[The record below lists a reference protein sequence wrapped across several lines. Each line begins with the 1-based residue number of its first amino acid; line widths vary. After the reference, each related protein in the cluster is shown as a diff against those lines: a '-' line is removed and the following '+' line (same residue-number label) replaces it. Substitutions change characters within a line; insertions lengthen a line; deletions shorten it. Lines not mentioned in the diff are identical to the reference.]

1 MKNNN
6 SQHTYFIHILESQ
19 VRLAGV
25 YIIFGLRIISLFA
38 IFLRLIHANS
48 YFVMLKYF
56 VDKQYS
62 MTTGNEV
69 NDVNSPVQ
77 TQESEM
83 GDAELQVDTNRV
95 DAGEKSD
102 ESSTNV
108 AASFSCEECGK
119 TFATRQ
125 ELKEHTQVH

>member
-1 MKNNN
+1 
-6 SQHTYFIHILESQ
+6 
-19 VRLAGV
+19 
-25 YIIFGLRIISLFA
+25 
-38 IFLRLIHANS
+38 
-48 YFVMLKYF
+48 
-56 VDKQYS
+56 
-62 MTTGNEV
+62 MTTRNEDV

-83 GDAELQVDTNRV
+83 GDAELQVDTIRV

-102 ESSTNV
+102 DSSTNV
-108 AASFSCEECGK
+108 ATTFSCEECGK

>member
-1 MKNNN
+1 
-6 SQHTYFIHILESQ
+6 
-19 VRLAGV
+19 
-25 YIIFGLRIISLFA
+25 
-38 IFLRLIHANS
+38 
-48 YFVMLKYF
+48 
-56 VDKQYS
+56 
-62 MTTGNEV
+62 MTTGSEDV

-83 GDAELQVDTNRV
+83 GDAELQVDTGRV
-95 DAGEKSD
+95 DTGEKSD

>member
-1 MKNNN
+1 
-6 SQHTYFIHILESQ
+6 
-19 VRLAGV
+19 
-25 YIIFGLRIISLFA
+25 
-38 IFLRLIHANS
+38 
-48 YFVMLKYF
+48 MLKYF
-56 VDKQYS
+56 VDKQYN

-83 GDAELQVDTNRV
+83 GDAELQVNVNRV

>member
-1 MKNNN
+1 
-6 SQHTYFIHILESQ
+6 
-19 VRLAGV
+19 
-25 YIIFGLRIISLFA
+25 
-38 IFLRLIHANS
+38 
-48 YFVMLKYF
+48 MLKCF
-56 VDKQYS
+56 VDKQYN
-62 MTTGNEV
+62 MTTRNEV

-77 TQESEM
+77 SQEPEI
-83 GDAELQVDTNRV
+83 GDAELQVDANRV

-108 AASFSCEECGK
+108 ATSFSCEECGK

>member
-1 MKNNN
+1 
-6 SQHTYFIHILESQ
+6 
-19 VRLAGV
+19 
-25 YIIFGLRIISLFA
+25 
-38 IFLRLIHANS
+38 
-48 YFVMLKYF
+48 
-56 VDKQYS
+56 

-69 NDVNSPVQ
+69 NDVNSRYRLRYR
-77 TQESEM
+77 EM
-83 GDAELQVDTNRV
+83 GDAELQVDANRV

-102 ESSTNV
+102 ESNTNV

>member
-1 MKNNN
+1 MTNNN
-6 SQHTYFIHILESQ
+6 EI
-19 VRLAGV
+19 
-25 YIIFGLRIISLFA
+25 
-38 IFLRLIHANS
+38 
-48 YFVMLKYF
+48 
-56 VDKQYS
+56 
-62 MTTGNEV
+62 V

-83 GDAELQVDTNRV
+83 GDAELQVDSRV

-108 AASFSCEECGK
+108 AATFSCEECGK
-119 TFATRQ
+119 TFQTRQ

>member
-1 MKNNN
+1 
-6 SQHTYFIHILESQ
+6 
-19 VRLAGV
+19 
-25 YIIFGLRIISLFA
+25 
-38 IFLRLIHANS
+38 
-48 YFVMLKYF
+48 
-56 VDKQYS
+56 
-62 MTTGNEV
+62 MTNTNQDP

-83 GDAELQVDTNRV
+83 GDAELVVDANRV

-119 TFATRQ
+119 RFATRQ

>member
-1 MKNNN
+1 
-6 SQHTYFIHILESQ
+6 
-19 VRLAGV
+19 
-25 YIIFGLRIISLFA
+25 
-38 IFLRLIHANS
+38 
-48 YFVMLKYF
+48 
-56 VDKQYS
+56 
-62 MTTGNEV
+62 MTNGNEDV

-83 GDAELQVDTNRV
+83 GDAELKVDTSRV
-95 DAGEKSD
+95 DAGGKSD

-108 AASFSCEECGK
+108 AASFSCEECGR

>member
-1 MKNNN
+1 
-6 SQHTYFIHILESQ
+6 
-19 VRLAGV
+19 
-25 YIIFGLRIISLFA
+25 
-38 IFLRLIHANS
+38 
-48 YFVMLKYF
+48 
-56 VDKQYS
+56 
-62 MTTGNEV
+62 MTNTNEDV

-83 GDAELQVDTNRV
+83 GDAELQVDVNRV

-108 AASFSCEECGK
+108 ATSFSCEECGK
-119 TFATRQ
+119 MFATRQ

>member
-1 MKNNN
+1 
-6 SQHTYFIHILESQ
+6 
-19 VRLAGV
+19 
-25 YIIFGLRIISLFA
+25 
-38 IFLRLIHANS
+38 
-48 YFVMLKYF
+48 MLKYF
-56 VDKQYS
+56 VDQQLR
-62 MTTGNEV
+62 MTNTNEDV

-83 GDAELQVDTNRV
+83 GDAELQVTNRV
-95 DAGEKSD
+95 DAGQKSD
-102 ESSTNV
+102 ESSTNI

>member
-1 MKNNN
+1 
-6 SQHTYFIHILESQ
+6 
-19 VRLAGV
+19 
-25 YIIFGLRIISLFA
+25 
-38 IFLRLIHANS
+38 
-48 YFVMLKYF
+48 MLKYF
-56 VDKQYS
+56 VDKQYN

-83 GDAELQVDTNRV
+83 GDAELQVDANRV

-125 ELKEHTQVH
+125 ELKEHTQAH

>member
-1 MKNNN
+1 
-6 SQHTYFIHILESQ
+6 
-19 VRLAGV
+19 
-25 YIIFGLRIISLFA
+25 
-38 IFLRLIHANS
+38 
-48 YFVMLKYF
+48 MLKYF
-56 VDKQYS
+56 VDKQYN
-62 MTTGNEV
+62 MTTGNEDV

-95 DAGEKSD
+95 DTGEKSD

-119 TFATRQ
+119 AFATRQ

>member
-1 MKNNN
+1 
-6 SQHTYFIHILESQ
+6 
-19 VRLAGV
+19 
-25 YIIFGLRIISLFA
+25 
-38 IFLRLIHANS
+38 
-48 YFVMLKYF
+48 
-56 VDKQYS
+56 

-77 TQESEM
+77 TQESEL
-83 GDAELQVDTNRV
+83 GDAELQVNANRV

-119 TFATRQ
+119 TYTTRQ
-125 ELKEHTQVH
+125 ELKEHSVIH

>member
-1 MKNNN
+1 
-6 SQHTYFIHILESQ
+6 
-19 VRLAGV
+19 
-25 YIIFGLRIISLFA
+25 
-38 IFLRLIHANS
+38 
-48 YFVMLKYF
+48 MLKYF
-56 VDKQYS
+56 VDKQYN

-77 TQESEM
+77 AEESEM
-83 GDAELQVDTNRV
+83 GDAELQVDANRV